1 MPTDKLGVVDPTF
14 LASLTD
20 ANGNSC
26 VDASGN
32 PIAPPCTTLAPY
44 DLTRGGTLYN
54 FVGHT
59 DMKELA
65 LYAQDSITK
74 GNWAFNVGIRGD
86 FYNGLTTHKEAE
98 PRLGIAYNIK
108 PSNTVLRVSYAR
120 VLETPFNENLVLS
133 NQGRGNPVLNPL
145 LLCSSPS
152 ITPFTPGWRNE
163 FHAGIQQAFGKY
175 AAFSGEYIWKYTHN
189 AYDFSVL
196 GATPI
201 TFPIEWDRSKIP
213 GFAGRLSVPNFH
225 GFSALIVF
233 SSVAARFFTP
243 KVGGAGATPSAP
255 AGVFRIDHDE
265 KFNQTTHLQY
275 QPWKNGP
282 WLGFNWRFDS

>member
-59 DMKELA
+59 DVKELA

-133 NQGRGNPVLNPL
+133 NQGCGN
-145 LLCSSPS
+145 
-152 ITPFTPGWRNE
+152 
-163 FHAGIQQAFGKY
+163 
-175 AAFSGEYIWKYTHN
+175 
-189 AYDFSVL
+189 
-196 GATPI
+196 
-201 TFPIEWDRSKIP
+201 
-213 GFAGRLSVPNFH
+213 
-225 GFSALIVF
+225 
-233 SSVAARFFTP
+233 
-243 KVGGAGATPSAP
+243 
-255 AGVFRIDHDE
+255 
-265 KFNQTTHLQY
+265 
-275 QPWKNGP
+275 
-282 WLGFNWRFDS
+282 

>member
-59 DMKELA
+59 DVKELA

-133 NQGRGNPVLNPL
+133 NQGCGNPVLNPL

-196 GATPI
+196 GATPN
-201 TFPIEWDRSKIP
+201 TSL
-213 GFAGRLSVPNFH
+213 GRHTNTQ
-225 GFSALIVF
+225 SA
-233 SSVAARFFTP
+233 
-243 KVGGAGATPSAP
+243 
-255 AGVFRIDHDE
+255 
-265 KFNQTTHLQY
+265 
-275 QPWKNGP
+275 
-282 WLGFNWRFDS
+282 